1 MTDQTRVLIVD
12 DHTLVRQGIR
22 HLVDD
27 MDGLEVVAEGGSA
40 AEALSLADAHT
51 PDVILLDISL
61 PDDTGL
67 SVASQI
73 RQAHPATR
81 ILMLTMHDEAEYV
94 LGAVEAGA
102 HGYVLKDAGPGEL
115 GQAIQALRN
124 GEEYFSPAVARQLTA
139 VIRGELPTEPETPLD
154 SLTPREQE
162 ILKHVA
168 QGKTSKVIA
177 EELGISPRT
186 VESHRESLMRK
197 LDIRSVAGLTRL
209 AVEQGL
215 L

>member
-1 MTDQTRVLIVD
+1 LSEQTRVLIVD

-27 MDGLEVVAEGGSA
+27 MEGLEVVAEGGNA
-40 AEALSLADAHT
+40 AEALSLAALHT
-51 PDVILLDISL
+51 PDVVLLDISL
-61 PDDTGL
+61 PDDSGL
-67 SVASQI
+67 SVATKL
-73 RQAHPATR
+73 RAEHPETR
-81 ILMLTMHDEAEYV
+81 ILMLTMHDETEYV

-115 GQAIQALRN
+115 GRAIQALRD
-124 GEEYFSPAVARQLTA
+124 GSEYFSPAVAKQLTA
-139 VIRGELPTEPETPLD
+139 LIRGEVPVEPESPAD
-154 SLTPREQE
+154 ALTPREKE

-168 QGKTSKVIA
+168 QGKTSRAIA

-197 LDIRSVAGLTRL
+197 LDIRSVAGLTRF
-209 AVEQGL
+209 AVEEGL